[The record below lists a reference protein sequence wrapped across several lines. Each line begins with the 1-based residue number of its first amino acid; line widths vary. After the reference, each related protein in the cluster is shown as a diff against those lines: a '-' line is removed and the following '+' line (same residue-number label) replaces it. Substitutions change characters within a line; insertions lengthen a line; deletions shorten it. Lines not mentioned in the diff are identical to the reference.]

1 MSERIVGIGT
11 QRHTKVVCLD
21 EPSYGGACHRYNIEG
36 TISIG
41 EPTVSLTEIYFQEG
55 PIKEHGV
62 NGCHNEDLIA
72 IVLDRLHHFQT
83 SEYACENNAKA
94 INDLE
99 DALKWLRFRTQEREA
114 RGIEGTSEK

>member
-21 EPSYGGACHRYNIEG
+21 EPSHGGACHRYVVIPVDENLPPER
-36 TISIG
+36 
-41 EPTVSLTEIYFQEG
+41 LTEIYFQKG

-83 SEYACENNAKA
+83 SEYACENNATA